1 MSEIVRKIAE
11 WALGDDTGMSSQTL
25 ARAVLEMPLSRVAYP
40 HDAGDFGRCY
50 RLVESVPEARAGVD
64 ALAAVCPRWKRL
76 AARWDEISAT
86 YKEEMAAGVKNEWGG
101 TSCPRTYELVR
112 SLTQ

>member
-40 HDAGDFGRCY
+40 PDAG
-50 RLVESVPEARAGVD
+50 
-64 ALAAVCPRWKRL
+64 
-76 AARWDEISAT
+76 
-86 YKEEMAAGVKNEWGG
+86 
-101 TSCPRTYELVR
+101 
-112 SLTQ
+112 SLG